1 MDIGAHTPV
10 VVAGGASGLGSAVVR
25 HFAGLGAPVG
35 FLDRDEA
42 AGKDLA
48 DELDAVFA
56 PADVSDWDSVNA
68 ALSALRAVNGQERI
82 CVNCAGIAPA
92 ARTVSRS
99 GAHDPAL
106 FAKVVAVNLVGTF
119 NVATLS
125 ATGMSTLEPANEDG
139 ERGII
144 INTASVAAFE
154 GQIGQ
159 VAYAASKGGVAA
171 MTLPMA
177 RDLAGVGIRVV
188 TLAPGIFATPMVS
201 AFSTEV
207 QDALA
212 QSVPFPRRLG
222 QPEEFARMAA
232 ALVETTMMNGEVVRI
247 DGAIRMQPR

>member
-1 MDIGAHTPV
+1 MDIGAHTPI

-35 FLDRDEA
+35 ILDRDEA

>member
-1 MDIGAHTPV
+1 MDIGASTPV
-10 VVAGGASGLGSAVVR
+10 IVAGGASGLGAAVVR

-35 FLDRDEA
+35 LLDRDEV
-42 AGKDLA
+42 AGQKRA
-48 DELDAVFA
+48 EELDAAFA
-56 PADVSDWDSVNA
+56 PADVSDHESVNA
-68 ALSALRAVNGQERI
+68 ALSTLRDRNGQERI

-99 GAHDPAL
+99 GAHDPVL
-106 FAKVVAVNLVGTF
+106 FAKVVAINLGGTF

-125 ATGMSTLEPANEDG
+125 ATGMSTLEPVNDDG

-159 VAYAASKGGVAA
+159 IAYSASKGGVAA

-177 RDLAGVGIRVV
+177 RDLAGLGIRVV

-212 QSVPFPRRLG
+212 RSVPFPRRLG

-232 ALVETTMMNGEVVRI
+232 ALVETSMMNGEVVRI
-247 DGAIRMQPR
+247 DGAIRMQPS

>member
-1 MDIGAHTPV
+1 
-10 VVAGGASGLGSAVVR
+10 
-25 HFAGLGAPVG
+25 
-35 FLDRDEA
+35 
-42 AGKDLA
+42 
-48 DELDAVFA
+48 
-56 PADVSDWDSVNA
+56 
-68 ALSALRAVNGQERI
+68 
-82 CVNCAGIAPA
+82 
-92 ARTVSRS
+92 
-99 GAHDPAL
+99 
-106 FAKVVAVNLVGTF
+106 
-119 NVATLS
+119 
-125 ATGMSTLEPANEDG
+125 
-139 ERGII
+139 
-144 INTASVAAFE
+144 
-154 GQIGQ
+154 
-159 VAYAASKGGVAA
+159 